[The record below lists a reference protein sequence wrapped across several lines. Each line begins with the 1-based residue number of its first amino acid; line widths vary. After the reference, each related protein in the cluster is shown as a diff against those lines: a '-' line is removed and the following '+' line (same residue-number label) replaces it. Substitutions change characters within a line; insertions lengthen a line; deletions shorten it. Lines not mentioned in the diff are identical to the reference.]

1 MSHGVKVS
9 KMNLTRFACAREEH
23 GLEPCREVVHD
34 REVAGG
40 DEEIADS
47 HKDRYLL
54 PQEKGRQHG
63 FWRDVK
69 LNEDKGDHEHHEE
82 RERNPNCG

>member
-1 MSHGVKVS
+1 
-9 KMNLTRFACAREEH
+9 MNLTRFACAREEH
-23 GLEPCREVVHD
+23 GLEPRREVVHD
-34 REVAGG
+34 CEVAGG

-47 HKDRYLL
+47 HEDRDLL
-54 PQEKGRQHG
+54 SKEEGCQHG

-69 LNEDKGDHEHHEE
+69 FDENKGDHEHHEE